1 MQAELGKM
9 FEVRCPRALGEPAS
23 KTLHYSFESGGL
35 PSPMHKGTITSGM
48 EAFCGKKSVMNPTFL
63 YYDKNSRISLGQNVK
78 TVSADCCSDS
88 VCQRFWITELLKN
101 SKGMISDEF

>member
-9 FEVRCPRALGEPAS
+9 FEARCPQALGEPAS

-35 PSPMHKGTITSGM
+35 PSPMHKGTITSGV

-78 TVSADCCSDS
+78 TVSADCCNDS
-88 VCQRFWITELLKN
+88 VCERFWITELLTN